1 MNILITSCSKKVLLV
16 KSFKTYLNN
25 MGGLVYATD
34 ININAPALYF
44 ADDYFLCP
52 RSNNPRFIDFLLN
65 NCKKFNIKLIIPTS
79 CRELKIFAE
88 NKKKF
93 EDIGIKVMICSTE
106 SVEICQNK
114 KKFVNFCLKNEI
126 PVPKTYDN
134 KKSVN
139 IFPVFSK
146 PITGSAG
153 KGIQKINNKEDL
165 DIINFNENLVQEFID
180 WKEYTIDYLS
190 DFKGKYIN
198 CIPRERINV
207 VNGESCVSQIYDN
220 KKIKDLCKILGNKLK
235 LIGHNTLQC
244 FCNGNDIKFIEINP
258 RFGGACNLGIN
269 AGLESPKILI
279 DLLYNNKFNIIEPQ
293 NNLLILRYS
302 SDIFGYIE
310 NNNFVPQLLKQKN
323 KIYCID
329 IDGTLCTEM
338 CEYKDAKPIVKVI
351 KKINDL
357 YDNNN
362 KIILFTARG
371 YTSKKD
377 WRELTEKQLK
387 EWNVKYHELIFEKP
401 FADYYIDNKAINI
414 LEWI

>member
-65 NCKKFNIKLIIPTS
+65 NCKKFNIGLLIPTS
-79 CRELKIFAE
+79 CRELKIFSE

-93 EDIGIKVMICSTE
+93 QDIGIKVMICSTE

-114 KKFVNFCLKNEI
+114 KKFVNFCFKNNI

-134 KKSVN
+134 KELVN
-139 IFPVFSK
+139 TFPVFSK

-165 DIINFNENLVQEFID
+165 DNINFNENLVQEFIN

-190 DFKGKYIN
+190 DFEGNYIN
-198 CIPRERINV
+198 CIPRQRINV
-207 VNGESCVSQIYDN
+207 VNGESCVSKIYDN
-220 KKIKDLCKILGNKLK
+220 KKIKDLCQKLGNKLK
-235 LIGHNTLQC
+235 LIGHNTIQC
-244 FCNGNDIKFIEINP
+244 FCNGNYIKFIEINP
-258 RFGGACNLGIN
+258 RFGGAGNLGIN
-269 AGLESPKILI
+269 AGLDSPKILV
-279 DLLYNNKFNIIEPQ
+279 DLIYNNKFNIPETK
-293 NNLLILRYS
+293 NNLLMLRYNT
-302 SDIFGYIE
+302 DLFGYIE
-310 NNNFVPQLLKQKN
+310 DNNFIPENLNKKN

-329 IDGTLCTEM
+329 IDGTLCTEL
-338 CEYKDAKPIVKVI
+338 CEYKDAKPITKVI
-351 KKINDL
+351 NKINKL
-357 YDNNN
+357 YNNN
-362 KIILFTARG
+362 RIILFTARG
-371 YTSKKD
+371 YTSKKN
-377 WRELTEKQLK
+377 WRVLTEKQLK
-387 EWNVKYHELIFEKP
+387 KWNVKYHELIFGKP
-401 FADYYIDNKAINI
+401 FAHYYIDNKAIDI
-414 LEWI
+414 LNWI

>member
-25 MGGLVYATD
+25 MGGLIYATD
-34 ININAPALYF
+34 ININSPALYF

-52 RSNNPRFIDFLLN
+52 RSDNPKFIEFLLN
-65 NCKKFNIKLIIPTS
+65 NCKKFNIGLLIPTS
-79 CRELKIFAE
+79 DRELKIFAE

-93 EDIGIKVMICSTE
+93 KDIGVKVMICSVK
-106 SVEICQNK
+106 SLEICQNK
-114 KKFVNFCLKNEI
+114 KKFIDFCLKNTI
-126 PVPKTYDN
+126 PVPKTYDS
-134 KKSVN
+134 KGSVN
-139 IFPVFSK
+139 TFPVFSK

-165 DIINFNENLVQEFID
+165 DNINFNKNLVQEFID

-190 DFKGKYIN
+190 DFEGNYIN
-198 CIPRERINV
+198 CIPRERVNV

-220 KKIKDLCKILGNKLK
+220 KKIKNLCKILGNKLK

-244 FCNGNDIKFIEINP
+244 FCNGNNIKFIEINP
-258 RFGGACNLGIN
+258 RFGGAGNLGIN
-269 AGLESPKILI
+269 AGLQSPKILI
-279 DLLYNNKFNIIEPQ
+279 DLMYHNKFNISKTQ
-293 NNLLILRYS
+293 NDLLMLRYS
-302 SDIFGYIE
+302 SDVFGYIE
-310 NNNFVPQLLKQKN
+310 NNNFIPQMLKQKN
-323 KIYCID
+323 KTYCID

-351 KKINDL
+351 KKINEL
-357 YDNNN
+357 YYNNN

-387 EWNVKYHELIFEKP
+387 EWNVKYNELIFGKP
-401 FADYYIDNKAINI
+401 FADYYIDNKAKDI
-414 LEWI
+414 LDWI